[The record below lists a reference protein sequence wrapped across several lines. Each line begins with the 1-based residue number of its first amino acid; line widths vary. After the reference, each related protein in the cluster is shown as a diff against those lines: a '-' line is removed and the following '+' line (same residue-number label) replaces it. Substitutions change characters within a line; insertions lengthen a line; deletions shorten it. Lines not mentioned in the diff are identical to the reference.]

1 VGISTERMSQ
11 WYAGFSPPA
20 RFLTASLPLLT
31 VLAALAL
38 DHVRGR
44 IAWTVVGGLYAGT
57 LAYAAALSVWP
68 AWRFQD
74 AVGRAVALIAV
85 FRHSGLDPGR
95 YLPSFIMPS
104 AHWTSVGLVILALTL
119 VSG

>member
-1 VGISTERMSQ
+1 MSQ

-85 FRHSGLDPGR
+85 FRHSGLDPGGTCP
-95 YLPSFIMPS
+95 PSSCRAPTGRRLG
-104 AHWTSVGLVILALTL
+104 W
-119 VSG
+119 